1 MLLSLTTTLLL
12 VTASVNASPLFPRQQ
27 ANTTTSSVGNTTT
40 TIPAA
45 SKANITAATVYFPLS
60 TNGTTVPNGSV
71 PVYGYTNTQ
80 YNVSSFLG
88 IPFATSERFRAPVLS
103 TYNATGLNASAHG
116 VACMQSPGVG
126 KSLLNGSYTSRG
138 VGEDCLT
145 VDVYTPAGAGNGTK
159 LPVMVWFFGGGFING
174 ANSVYDGTAI
184 IAQSVLMR
192 SPVILVVPNY
202 RLNIYGWL
210 NGAEALAN
218 NATNLGMRDQLASLE
233 WVQKYAQ
240 AFGGDKNK
248 VTVFG
253 ESAGAI
259 SIALHYLNP
268 ALVGNSTTVN
278 GTRQAMNSTVQAG
291 NTTVTTINSTAPLSL
306 FRGAI
311 MQSGAMSTFPIGP
324 ANETRQPIFDRIS
337 LLTGCSRNAS
347 TAYPGGNLTSAFN
360 QTEFECL
367 RTLPNDLLFNA
378 TRTVLDDPANAYGNF
393 PFGPTIDYS
402 LIPASPAALLAKGSF
417 AQNIPFISGNMLDE
431 GTLFTP
437 PTLNTTAQVTSYVNE
452 VLPRDPNTTV
462 VNTLYA
468 YYNDPSKGSPYGS
481 GNESFGLNP
490 LYVILLFPPR
500 SHTNP
505 RFGRFK
511 TTAALFGDTTFQSS
525 RRNFLQKANQFNVT
539 KTWSYLFSQKKNG
552 TSTYLGAPHGSDV
565 LYTFGQPGGNAADLT
580 VSRQFLGYFINFANN
595 LDPNGNTTNP
605 ITALVSS
612 TLNLTSWPAYSTR
625 TTGGTTNML
634 QILANNLTVIQDTY
648 RSEAIAYINS
658 VPEALDH

>member
-1 MLLSLTTTLLL
+1 MLLSLSTLLL
-12 VTASVNASPLFPRQQ
+12 ATVSVSASPLFPRQQ
-27 ANTTTSSVGNTTT
+27 TANTTSVGNTTT
-40 TIPAA
+40 TTPAA
-45 SKANITAATVYFPLS
+45 KANITAATVYLPLT
-60 TNGTTVPNGSV
+60 TNGTTSKNTSI
-71 PVYGYTNTQ
+71 PVVGYTNTQ

-88 IPFATSERFRAPVLS
+88 IPFATSERFRAPVLAV
-103 TYNATGLNASAHG
+103 YNATGGGGGGLNATAHG

-233 WVQKYAQ
+233 WVQKYASS
-240 AFGGDKNK
+240 FGGDKDK

-268 ALVGNSTTVN
+268 ALVGNSTGNATTA
-278 GTRQAMNSTVQAG
+278 GMTGMNSTVPAVG
-291 NTTVTTINSTAPLSL
+291 NTTVTTINSTATAAPVSL

-347 TAYPGGNLTSAFN
+347 LAYPGGNLTTQFN

-367 RTLPNDLLFNA
+367 RTLPNELLFNA
-378 TRTVLDDPANAYGNF
+378 TRTVLDDPMNAYGNF
-393 PFGPTIDYS
+393 PFGPTIDYA

-417 AQNIPFISGNMLDE
+417 AKDIPFISGNMLDE

-437 PTLNTTAQVTSYVNE
+437 PTLNTTAQVTSYIDQ
-452 VLPRDPNTTV
+452 VLPRDPNSTV

-490 LYVILLFPPR
+490 L
-500 SHTNP
+500 
-505 RFGRFK
+505 FK
-511 TTAALFGDTTFQSS
+511 TTSALFGDTTFQSS
-525 RRNFLQKANQFNVT
+525 RRNFLQKATQFNVT

-552 TSTYLGAPHGSDV
+552 TSTYLGAAHGSDV

-580 VSRQFLGYFINFANN
+580 VSRQYLGYFINFANN

-625 TTGGTTNML
+625 TTGGTANML